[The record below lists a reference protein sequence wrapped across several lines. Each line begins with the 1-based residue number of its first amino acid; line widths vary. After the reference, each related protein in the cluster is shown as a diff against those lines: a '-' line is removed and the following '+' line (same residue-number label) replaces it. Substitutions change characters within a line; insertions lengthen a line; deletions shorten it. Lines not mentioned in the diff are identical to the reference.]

1 MEAIVFT
8 DSAAGM
14 LGCQE
19 AGKPFLMT
27 AVGLL
32 ASRPPSLPA
41 LNPISKLHVNCLQNS
56 RLQIPTLQI

>member
-1 MEAIVFT
+1 MEAIVLI
-8 DSAAGM
+8 DSAAGR

-19 AGKPFLMT
+19 AGKLFLMK

-41 LNPISKLHVNCLQNS
+41 LNPFSKLHVICLQNS
-56 RLQIPTLQI
+56 RLQIPTL